1 MMTPDNE
8 EQLIESLAEHY
19 RAIIGLLGED
29 VDREGLRKTPER
41 AAKALYYCTR
51 GYRQNLESVINDALF
66 QAPERK
72 GLVIVKDI
80 EFYSLCEHHV
90 LPFFGH
96 VSIGYMPGERI
107 VGISKLARVVD
118 MFARRLQV
126 QEHLTQQIADELC
139 RVLGAEGVIVNCRA
153 EHLCMKMRG
162 VQKQDSLTVTTA
174 ACGVLE
180 HDKELRAQ
188 FFAEI

>member
-1 MMTPDNE
+1 MDLTNE
-8 EQLIESLAEHY
+8 SDTISAIAEHY
-19 RAIIGLLGED
+19 KAIIQLLGED
-29 VDREGLRKTPER
+29 TGREGLMKTPER
-41 AAKALYYCTR
+41 AARALYYCTR
-51 GYRQNLESVINDALF
+51 GYRQNLHSVINDALF
-66 QAPERK
+66 EAPARK

-80 EFYSLCEHHV
+80 EFYSLCEHHI

-96 VSIGYMPGERI
+96 ISIGYLPGDKI

-139 RVLGAEGVIVNCRA
+139 HALSAQGVIVTCRA

-174 ACGVLE
+174 ASGILE
-180 HDKELRAQ
+180 HDAALRTE
-188 FFAEI
+188 FFSRL